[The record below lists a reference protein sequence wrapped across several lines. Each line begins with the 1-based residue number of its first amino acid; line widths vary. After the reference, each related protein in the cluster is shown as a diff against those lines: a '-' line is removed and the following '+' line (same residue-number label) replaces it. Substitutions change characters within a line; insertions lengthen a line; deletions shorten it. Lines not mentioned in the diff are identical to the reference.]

1 MSAADELKMLLAE
14 MERKAHWSVSVARL
28 VEQHGGLSPGEAQSF
43 SDDMA
48 EVASRL
54 RKCAAVASRQSVPRD
69 VDNANAEAVGDSA
82 SVALWDAI
90 NTYALACGGR
100 TGSDNLSNARMVA
113 VVAVEAALLASAKAT
128 LGHEPAGLQAAYDEL
143 DEEHG
148 SLCEDIE
155 EHLGSYSCDREGNA
169 ASPSEVVRFVAEDM
183 RVMARAILPG
193 STQADRES
201 ASAIAADVLRGDGR
215 CDECGQPPDACYCAE
230 DAEPKDAR

>member
-28 VEQHGGLSPGEAQSF
+28 MEQHGGLSPGEAQSF

-48 EVASRL
+48 EVAARL
-54 RKCAAVASRQSVPRD
+54 RKCAAVASRHSVPRD
-69 VDNANAEAVGDSA
+69 VDTANAEAVGDSA

-90 NTYALACGGR
+90 NTYALAWAAPASADPEPVVLWDAINAYVVACGGR

-128 LGHEPAGLQAAYDEL
+128 LGHELA
-143 DEEHG
+143 EEHG

-155 EHLGSYSCDREGNA
+155 EHLGAYSCDREGNE
-169 ASPSEVVRFVAEDM
+169 ASPSEVVRFVGEDL
-183 RVMARAILPG
+183 RVLSRALLPG

-201 ASAIAADVLRGDGR
+201 ASAIAADVLRGSGDRGR
-215 CDECGQPPDACYCAE
+215 RD
-230 DAEPKDAR
+230 